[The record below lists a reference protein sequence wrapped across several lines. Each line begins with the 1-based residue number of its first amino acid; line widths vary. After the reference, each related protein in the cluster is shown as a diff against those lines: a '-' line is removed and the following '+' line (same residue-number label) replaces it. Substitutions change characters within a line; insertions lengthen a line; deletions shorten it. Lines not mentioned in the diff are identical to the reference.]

1 MQLEA
6 DPDVRIERESRI
18 FDFDAQKAEL
28 PGGRHAAVDRDVRE
42 AQLRRGAVRREEESV
57 AVDAEGQIEQH
68 IGADVDLAGQLDHV
82 AERQRIEQSLAAH
95 AEIDDAIEALGHL
108 NTEGRYAARLGQR
121 DVARRLVQRVQ
132 AVAQVACARNG
143 AADLGK
149 VEAAQ
154 PGFEDLLEERERAGT
169 FARSCCSR
177 IVQRFCTLPGR
188 TAAGQEAVQAQHRHI
203 VGCGRLLKET
213 AQRADRG
220 DHATAKRRHRIRR
233 GQAVERRNVLHVD
246 VKDDRLHT
254 RVAERAD

>member
-1 MQLEA
+1 DDRYAQGGVKHHVGGAGAVQLERNQAGRRTELFKPDLAVGRPRRRLVQLEA

-18 FDFDAQKAEL
+18 FDFDAQEAEL

-132 AVAQVACARNG
+132 
-143 AADLGK
+143 
-149 VEAAQ
+149 
-154 PGFEDLLEERERAGT
+154 
-169 FARSCCSR
+169 
-177 IVQRFCTLPGR
+177 
-188 TAAGQEAVQAQHRHI
+188 
-203 VGCGRLLKET
+203 
-213 AQRADRG
+213 
-220 DHATAKRRHRIRR
+220 
-233 GQAVERRNVLHVD
+233 
-246 VKDDRLHT
+246 
-254 RVAERAD
+254 